1 MYKIQSDTTGAVI
14 GLTEKPNYIRLADNG
29 CFALCA
35 EAEATGIC
43 YNGVVYALFW
53 SDELKSAAADTVSL
67 QPYDAGAAM
76 AAAEETAA
84 MAHQLSAASR
94 LYVQANEAAVPDAAA
109 LEMPNLFRTWAEV
122 LADGSTLAKDAIIND
137 GGQLYR
143 VVQDGGVT
151 PQEHQPPHGEGMLA
165 VYRPIEPEHA
175 GTQEDP
181 IPWVYGMDCRAGQYF
196 SYNGKIY
203 RVAVGGDMIPCVW
216 APDSGIWQW
225 EVVA

>member
-1 MYKIQSDTTGAVI
+1 M
-14 GLTEKPNYIRLADNG
+14 
-29 CFALCA
+29 
-35 EAEATGIC
+35 
-43 YNGVVYALFW
+43 
-53 SDELKSAAADTVSL
+53 
-67 QPYDAGAAM
+67 
-76 AAAEETAA
+76 
-84 MAHQLSAASR
+84 
-94 LYVQANEAAVPDAAA
+94 QANEATVPDAAA
-109 LEMPNLFRTWAEV
+109 LEMSDLFRTWEEV
-122 LADGSTLAKDAIIND
+122 LADGSSLAKDAIIND

-165 VYRPIEPEHA
+165 VYRPIEPDHA

-181 IPWVYGMDCRAGQYF
+181 IPWAYGMDCRAGQYF

-203 RVAVGGDMIPCVW
+203 KVAVGGDMIPCVL

>member
-14 GLTEKPNYIRLADNG
+14 GLTEKPNYIRLTDNG

-43 YNGVVYALFW
+43 YNGAVYALFW
-53 SDELKSAAADTVSL
+53 NDELKSAAADTVSL
-67 QPYDAGAAM
+67 QFYDAGAAM

-84 MAHQLSAASR
+84 MAHQLSAVSR
-94 LYVQANEAAVPDAAA
+94 LYVQANEATVPDAAA
-109 LEMPNLFRTWAEV
+109 LEMPDLFRTWEEV
-122 LADGSTLAKDAIIND
+122 LSDGSALAKDAIIND

-165 VYRPIEPEHA
+165 VYRSIEPDHA

-181 IPWVYGMDCRAGQYF
+181 IPWAYGMDCRAGQYF

-203 RVAVGGDMIPCVW
+203 KVAVGGDMIPCVW

>member
-14 GLTEKPNYIRLADNG
+14 GLTEKPNYIRLTDNG

-43 YNGVVYALFW
+43 YNGAVYALFW

-67 QPYDAGAAM
+67 QFYDAGAAM

-84 MAHQLSAASR
+84 MAHQLSAVSR
-94 LYVQANEAAVPDAAA
+94 LYVQANEATVPDAAA
-109 LEMPNLFRTWAEV
+109 LEMPDLFRTWEEV
-122 LADGSTLAKDAIIND
+122 LSDGSALAKDAIING

-165 VYRPIEPEHA
+165 VYRPIEPDHA

-181 IPWVYGMDCRAGQYF
+181 IPWAYGMDCRAGQYF

-203 RVAVGGDMIPCVW
+203 KVAVGGDMIPCVW

>member
-14 GLTEKPNYIRLADNG
+14 GLVETPNYIRLAENG

-43 YNGVVYALFW
+43 YNGAVYALFW

-84 MAHQLSAASR
+84 MARQLSAVSR
-94 LYVQANEAAVPDAAA
+94 LYVRANEASVPDAAA
-109 LEMPNLFRTWAEV
+109 LEMPDLFRTWGEV
-122 LADGSTLAKDAIIND
+122 LADGGALAKDTIIND

-143 VVQDGGVT
+143 VVQDGTT
-151 PQEHQPPHGEGMLA
+151 PQEHQPPHGEGRLA

-175 GTQEDP
+175 GTLEDP

-196 SYNGKIY
+196 SYNGKVY

-216 APDSGIWQW
+216 APDSSIWQW
-225 EVVA
+225 EAVA